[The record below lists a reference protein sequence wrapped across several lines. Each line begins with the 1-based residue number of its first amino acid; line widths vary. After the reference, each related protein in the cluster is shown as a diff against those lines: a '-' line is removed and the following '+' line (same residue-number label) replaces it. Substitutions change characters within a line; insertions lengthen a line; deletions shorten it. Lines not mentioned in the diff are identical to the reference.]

1 MTTLLNAEL
10 SRLCADK
17 GYKRPKGYSQPYYNH
32 LGILNGDVT
41 ELVKAQIN
49 EKDTTPFQTIS
60 APTIVEVVMWLYE
73 KHGIWIIP
81 SYELN
86 IENHKKEWFWIA
98 IKDGEEIAY
107 QYRDFNS
114 PTEAYEAAIDYTLNN
129 LI

>member
-1 MTTLLNAEL
+1 MTTTVNFETSKLLKEKEFNIPTL
-10 SRLCADK
+10 YFYLDGSLK
-17 GYKRPKGYSQPYYNH
+17 YNH
-32 LGILNGDVT
+32 SIKPRNSNVLPGTMDV
-41 ELVKAQIN
+41 
-49 EKDTTPFQTIS
+49 S
-60 APTIVEVVMWLYE
+60 APTITDAVMWLYE
-73 KHGIWIIP
+73 KHGIWIIS

-114 PTEAYEAAIDYTLNN
+114 PTEAYEAAIEFTLEN